1 MGAPFPFNCTPKAPP
16 CCGSAGGLSPCVQCN
31 ASTPVG
37 CEGFSF
43 NSSAAAAGAQPPQQP
58 SAWADEAATKA
69 PWIHGYFN
77 YDFGDEYQNISSA
90 KASGATITLAIGG
103 NAKPSKPGARFY
115 VLNLLAEL
123 DAEG

>member
-1 MGAPFPFNCTPKAPP
+1 M
-16 CCGSAGGLSPCVQCN
+16 QCN

-77 YDFGDEYQNISSA
+77 YDFGDEYKNVTRA

-115 VLNLLAEL
+115 ALNLLAEL